1 MICVSVGRGRH
12 RMVIAELNNLAE
24 QGVQLVELRLD
35 YIRRPVNLSRLLAD
49 RKCEVIA
56 TVRRPSD
63 GGKWMRSED
72 ERLMVLRSAI
82 ADGAD
87 YVDLEMD
94 IAGKIP
100 RYGKTKRIVSYHNFV
115 ETPDNLEQI
124 HQAIL
129 KCAEHFGADI
139 EPRQKLHILDL
150 SFSINHL
157 LSA

>member
-35 YIRRPVNLSRLLAD
+35 YIRRPVNLSRLLAE

-72 ERLMVLRSAI
+72 ERLMVL
-82 ADGAD
+82 
-87 YVDLEMD
+87 
-94 IAGKIP
+94 
-100 RYGKTKRIVSYHNFV
+100 
-115 ETPDNLEQI
+115 QI
-124 HQAIL
+124 GRAS
-129 KCAEHFGADI
+129 CRE
-139 EPRQKLHILDL
+139 RV
-150 SFSINHL
+150 
-157 LSA
+157 